1 MIAQP
6 GSHFNLGPVG
16 DILKKPCPDHD
27 PLLQFIFQ
35 NTGFSEDELPPSPQD
50 NLIGQITNERKF
62 IGLSNSGEGF
72 EYCSSDHEILLV
84 DASSNA
90 QTPGLGRVPDTDWV
104 DTGLLR
110 EWMGECLAEHSDMCD
125 NLLKLPHISPAWL
138 IDTIGNCLVA
148 GDGGHDYIALSYRWG
163 SAVHLQNKLSILDP
177 LQHPGALGQ
186 TEFGD
191 LIAPTVKHAMGL
203 TRIMGERYLWVDA
216 LCIVQDDN
224 EETRSQ
230 LQLMGAIYASAK
242 LTIVALDGDASD
254 GIPGLEGISPPRK
267 LAHVRFPPGESNQLL
282 VRQNPVL
289 SSYLG
294 KCSPY
299 FTRAWTFQEYCLSK
313 RRLIIGNKQFHW
325 MCSCTACHEDIHGA
339 DVESQD
345 LESFQFPQILSGE
358 PDFADLNM
366 PLAEYNNR
374 NLTFPEDALAGI
386 SGFLAIM
393 SRSFEGGFIYGL
405 AEMCFDSALMWTTG
419 FGPPHMGMQRR
430 IDSGKNHSILE
441 GSKLPSWSWLGWKGN
456 GLAFDQEYTGEFYD
470 TRFITKPITQ
480 WYSQETPTSSM
491 KRAICPTLL
500 DYDKDSREDRLE
512 DLLTKGWTREEFDP
526 ARHLKTES
534 WRKPILMLGEYVYK
548 HPSLSG
554 RLFWSPLPM
563 KDARGDSGMSSP
575 PQHPFLSCNTKR
587 GRFNAKQ
594 SVSEQPFTNDDY
606 VIGTVSVLG
615 KDQEPCGYLQIQ
627 CEEYAAEFAAAD
639 SDETRTLEL
648 VAICF
653 RRLPGRTEASIVKD
667 NVIRQPQF
675 KEIMLSKKVMPRS
688 TNLNNLNT
696 ENANNETSYT
706 PSSTLGKLSTDQVGV
721 RKALSP
727 TIDSNY
733 KCIDYSNERG
743 EGSQTH
749 LDKHWLFNNHV
760 ESSDGGFTPRA
771 LSPID
776 SNTSTTPVARSY
788 TPSSLNH
795 AITYDAAEAWSGFGR
810 HDVVSSWLQSIA
822 IEVRPPRHRTSPGTD
837 WRDKASHMGSSLD
850 GPTSPHNGADDLKD
864 QNDNDNDDAETCP
877 QVTQHHIQFHNFK
890 SFALKSC
897 PELHKAPFDC
907 FEVPEFKGPPS
918 DGQSLHDDETEKATN
933 KTRHS
938 MRQAMSRGLRSLG
951 RRFHRSSSG
960 YYSIRSDLPVPLEG
974 KERRL
979 LAREPA
985 DVYPSSGSET
995 PLFNTPESGGTP
1007 TSSTRVS
1014 VEILAVTG
1022 TMIAASELDR
1032 LSSTGTVR
1040 TGPASIAGTILDPQ
1054 HDHVHSP
1061 VVPSRLEH
1069 RRRAARRS
1077 RLSEVTT
1084 PEDLPTP
1091 ESMRHHL
1098 HTSPDVGAFDDPTK
1112 GELRRLVP
1120 RPLKLNRN
1128 SEDEQS
1134 VAAPRVTQSAPVA
1147 YNMSS
1152 PGADEGSTKPTR
1164 PDIMAHISD
1173 LGDTKTRPPIPTS
1186 GARPHLGK
1194 TTSSNA
1200 PVKISDP
1207 PLVAS
1212 IPRRA
1217 ELGSSINH
1225 TTSVN
1230 DNSGDVA
1237 TTEDQCSMPRH
1248 PDTGSETGGEPGDSD
1263 PFCPPECG
1271 SRHSHEILT
1280 SPRRSSGLLLGDNY
1294 NFRTYTRIKDSSR

>member
-35 NTGFSEDELPPSPQD
+35 NTGSSEDELPPSPQD
-50 NLIGQITNERKF
+50 NLIGQITSERKF
-62 IGLSNSGEGF
+62 IGLSNSGKVSSIVHQITKYSWLMHLATLKHLGSGVSPIQIGLIQA
-72 EYCSSDHEILLV
+72 CSG
-84 DASSNA
+84 NGWY
-90 QTPGLGRVPDTDWV
+90 PG
-104 DTGLLR
+104 
-110 EWMGECLAEHSDMCD
+110 
-125 NLLKLPHISPAWL
+125 
-138 IDTIGNCLVA
+138 
-148 GDGGHDYIALSYRWG
+148 
-163 SAVHLQNKLSILDP
+163 P
-177 LQHPGALGQ
+177 LQQPGALGQ

-254 GIPGLEGISPPRK
+254 GIPGLEGISP
-267 LAHVRFPPGESNQLL
+267 HESLPICGISGL
-282 VRQNPVL
+282 GVL
-289 SSYLG
+289 
-294 KCSPY
+294 P
-299 FTRAWTFQEYCLSK
+299 
-313 RRLIIGNKQFHW
+313 I
-325 MCSCTACHEDIHGA
+325 
-339 DVESQD
+339 
-345 LESFQFPQILSGE
+345 PQIFSGE

-491 KRAICPTLL
+491 KRAIHPTLL

-526 ARHLKTES
+526 ARHLKTEL

-554 RLFWSPLPM
+554 RLLWSPLPM

-675 KEIMLSKKVMPRS
+675 KEIMLSKKAMPRS
-688 TNLNNLNT
+688 TNLDNLNNLNT

-776 SNTSTTPVARSY
+776 SNTSTTPVSRSY

-795 AITYDAAEAWSGFGR
+795 AITYDAAEAWSGFDR
-810 HDVVSSWLQSIA
+810 LVMVPLS
-822 IEVRPPRHRTSPGTD
+822 GTD

-864 QNDNDNDDAETCP
+864 QDDNDNNDAEAYP

-918 DGQSLHDDETEKATN
+918 DGQSLHDDDTEKATN

-938 MRQAMSRGLRSLG
+938 MRQAMSRGLRSMG
-951 RRFHRSSSG
+951 RRF
-960 YYSIRSDLPVPLEG
+960 
-974 KERRL
+974 RRT
-979 LAREPA
+979 ATSCREPA

-995 PLFNTPESGGTP
+995 PLFNTPESGGTA
-1007 TSSTRVS
+1007 TSSTRAS

-1032 LSSTGTVR
+1032 LSSTGT
-1040 TGPASIAGTILDPQ
+1040 TQS
-1054 HDHVHSP
+1054 
-1061 VVPSRLEH
+1061 
-1069 RRRAARRS
+1069 
-1077 RLSEVTT
+1077 SETESFIRGYNA
-1084 PEDLPTP
+1084 EDLPTP

-1098 HTSPDVGAFDDPTK
+1098 HTSPDVDAFGDPTK
-1112 GELRRLVP
+1112 SELRRLVP

-1128 SEDEQS
+1128 GEDEQS

-1152 PGADEGSTKPTR
+1152 PGADEGSTNPTR

-1173 LGDTKTRPPIPTS
+1173 LIDTKTWPQIPTS

-1217 ELGSSINH
+1217 EIGSSINH
-1225 TTSVN
+1225 TTSAN

-1248 PDTGSETGGEPGDSD
+1248 PDTWSETGGEPGDSD

-1271 SRHSHEILT
+1271 SRHSHETLT
-1280 SPRRSSGLLLGDNY
+1280 SQEGLRGW
-1294 NFRTYTRIKDSSR
+1294 